1 MRRVSHHLCDV
12 SPQIHN
18 PSLIMRKKKKKHKQ
32 TQIEGHAKKHVISTL
47 QNSGRNRQSIGTRDT
62 PEELSQVRGD

>member
-1 MRRVSHHLCDV
+1 MRK
-12 SPQIHN
+12 
-18 PSLIMRKKKKKHKQ
+18 KKKKKHKQ